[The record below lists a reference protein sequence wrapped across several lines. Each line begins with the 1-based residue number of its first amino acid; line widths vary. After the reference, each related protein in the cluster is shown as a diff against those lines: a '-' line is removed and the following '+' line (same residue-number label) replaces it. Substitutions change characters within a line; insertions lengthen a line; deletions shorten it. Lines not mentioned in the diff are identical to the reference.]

1 MDKQQIEK
9 QLEVKNQELTALK
22 ELKADILSND
32 QKKQIE
38 QLEKDKTELQKQLDD
53 LKKLEEKT
61 TTNQINKETQIL
73 KDDIEVDSDRSYEI
87 IKRKNI
93 NKKEE
98 KKENYSIM
106 YNQLLNVLWSEAEI
120 KEFAENIDKVVRK
133 YLDQEL
139 KWFPNSIK
147 NSMSVGIQFS
157 MMETLIKQWAN
168 WSAEFFTAFSTTQSG
183 SATQS
188 FEWLYKSF
196 GTLWKANEFYI
207 LANKIQ
213 NITWYL
219 ADKKNIITTSKNIP
233 ELENPYLFKTKFLD
247 KIEWSNQA
255 QIDKLDINTLFTLHS
270 TNPVDIQLWEEELK
284 KIVNDNKIAGVITP
298 ETIGAIQK
306 SLTTADKLL
315 TTRGEFKNQ
324 STELVD
330 KISEVLHINIPFLWN
345 LWELAWLEFPTD
357 ILWKREDWWVL
368 NFVLWVL
375 GFHGGIKWLHKEYI
389 REKLNKLDI
398 DNTFIAAAYSTYQK
412 NINTTLTHESETSI
426 WKICDLSVE
435 DTNKETVIKAK
446 VPVDYNGLK
455 KSIFDNLSTAKLNP
469 DILQKYARDAVTGDW
484 KNKII
489 DTSKITEENIDT
501 YLKTIIPKLIE
512 DDFITSKKVDQNTF
526 ALAVMGGL
534 VGDKYFIEWIN
545 LWLLSSSD
553 YILST
558 TVPTSSPE
566 VATNPWKLD
575 VINGKIDF
583 STAKF
588 TPEQIKNINFLID
601 EMNKN
606 NITNPNTQ
614 VWILSVISKES
625 WFIPKNELS
634 YADTPNQDIRKTFWD
649 RIPISDSELTELK
662 KNPEKFFD
670 AVYGKQATTK
680 LWRETGNTEVGD
692 GYKYRGR
699 GFNQLTFKNNYKKYA
714 ELTGTDILN
723 TPDSLNDPL
732 IASKVALAFFTK
744 WKDYSTFPQFA
755 DKNAAVKYFAD
766 INAGGHSWYESLAL
780 QAAQKFD
787 IQPSVA

>member
-1 MDKQQIEK
+1 MGKQQIEK
-9 QLEVKNQELTALK
+9 QLEVKNKELTALK

-61 TTNQINKETQIL
+61 TTNQTNKETQAL
-73 KDDIEVDSDRSYEI
+73 KDKVKVDTYEI
-87 IKRKNI
+87 IKWSKMYDKLKEIGKN
-93 NKKEE
+93 E
-98 KKENYSIM
+98 
-106 YNQLLNVLWSEAEI
+106 VEI
-120 KEFAENIDKVVRK
+120 KEFAENIDKVVKK

-139 KWFPNSIK
+139 VWFPNTIK

-207 LANKIQ
+207 LANKVQ
-213 NITWYL
+213 NLTWYL
-219 ADKKNIITTSKNIP
+219 ADKKNIITTSKNIL
-233 ELENPYLFKTKFLD
+233 ELENPNEFKKLLSRS
-247 KIEWSNQA
+247 EWSNQA
-255 QIDKLDINTLFTLHS
+255 QIDKLDIHTLLTLNS
-270 TNPVDIQLWEEELK
+270 TTPVNIQSWEEELK
-284 KIVNDNKIAGVITP
+284 KIVNDDKIASVITP
-298 ETIGAIQK
+298 ETITAIQK
-306 SLTTADKLL
+306 SLTTTDKLL

-368 NFVLWVL
+368 NFVLGVL

-389 REKLNKLDI
+389 REKLDKLNI

-412 NINTTLTHESETSI
+412 NINTTLTHESENST
-426 WKICDLSVE
+426 WKICNLSVD
-435 DTNKETVIKAK
+435 DTKKETAIKAK

-469 DILQKYARDAVTGDW
+469 DIIKKYAPEAVTGDW
-484 KNKII
+484 ENKII

-501 YLKTIIPKLIE
+501 YLKDIIPKLIK

-534 VGDKYFIEWIN
+534 VGDKYFIEGVN

-553 YILST
+553 FILPT
-558 TVPTSSPE
+558 TVATSWPE
-566 VATNPWKLD
+566 VVKTLWKLD
-575 VINGKIDF
+575 VVNGKIDF
-583 STAKF
+583 SAGKF

-601 EMNKN
+601 EMNAN
-606 NITNPNTQ
+606 NITDSNTQ

-625 WFIPKNELS
+625 WFIPKSEVS
-634 YADTPNQDIRKTFWD
+634 YADTPNQDIRKIFWD
-649 RIPISDSELTELK
+649 RVPSSDNELTELK

-670 AVYGKQATTK
+670 AVYGKEATPK
-680 LWRETGNTEVGD
+680 LWRETGNTEIED

-744 WKDYSTFPQFA
+744 WKEYSTFPKFT